1 MEGIYRE
8 RAKEKEGGLAIWI
21 CVFCF
26 FLRFFIFYIYHEVF
40 MVSVVFHFP
49 FFFWYYYLMFIY
61 YTPLSYI

>member
-21 CVFCF
+21 CVLLLSQIFY
-26 FLRFFIFYIYHEVF
+26 FYIYREVF
-40 MVSVVFHFP
+40 MVSVFFRFP